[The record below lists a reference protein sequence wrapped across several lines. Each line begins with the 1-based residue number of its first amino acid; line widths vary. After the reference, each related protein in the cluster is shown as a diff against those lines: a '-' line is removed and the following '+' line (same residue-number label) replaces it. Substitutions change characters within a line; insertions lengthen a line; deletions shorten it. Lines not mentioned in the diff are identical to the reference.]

1 MAEREITRCEQW
13 REISL
18 RGKGPLLYVTLTSFE
33 IKISRVPRKEAAIIR
48 HEDRSLPSLSLIPFI
63 LPSKKK
69 EREPKIVQCLRCVSL
84 FAFFQ
89 SYYTF
94 EFRCTRDSIQKCPEL
109 GRDPSI
115 SIVISIYLVLFFHS
129 QWINSI
135 VEKVELV
142 LKISNKVIS

>member
-69 EREPKIVQCLRCVSL
+69 RKRTYRCLRCVSL

-89 SYYTF
+89 SYHTF

-142 LKISNKVIS
+142 LKISNKIIF